1 MARPD
6 YELQSIRDGVI
17 ISSNG
22 TEYTI
27 NILWNNTGG
36 GTDMVFGS
44 SGVQISYETPEDKT
58 KNSYILSSK
67 CTIPFLVQNATDKAF
82 ILSLATSYQ
91 EKDVWITV
99 REDSNLLWCGYVLLD
114 LNDEED
120 VSYPYEVTL
129 TAVDGLAALKDKPF
143 IRETNTETGAVPT
156 FPYIRTD
163 TFYNAGF
170 SNIIGG
176 STTIKWLPELL
187 LNT

>member
-36 GTDMVFGS
+36 GTDMFFGS
-44 SGVQISYETPEDKT
+44 SGVQISYETPDDKD

-99 REDSNLLWCGYVLLD
+99 RKTSNADVLLWCGYVLLD
-114 LNDEED
+114 LKDEED
-120 VSYPYEVTL
+120 VS
-129 TAVDGLAALKDKPF
+129 
-143 IRETNTETGAVPT
+143 
-156 FPYIRTD
+156 
-163 TFYNAGF
+163 
-170 SNIIGG
+170 
-176 STTIKWLPELL
+176 
-187 LNT
+187 